1 MKRSTFLL
9 AGAALAAGFAARNR
23 VRRSRRFSFADR
35 TVLIAGGSR
44 GMGLVLA
51 RQLVDAG
58 ARVAICARTAE
69 DVEAAERELR
79 ARAGEVIAI
88 ACDVSRPED
97 VRAMVRQVLER
108 FGAIDVLFNFAGIIQ
123 VGPLEAMTPDD
134 FRRAMDVNF
143 WGALNTALE
152 VLPGMRRRGWGR
164 IVNVAS
170 LGGKRAVPHM
180 LPYTASKF
188 ALVGLSNGLRTELAK
203 DGILVTTIIPSLVRT
218 GSARNAVFKGQH
230 RKEHAWFSIASSLP
244 GGAMSAE
251 RAAARILRACRDGER
266 EVLLRNPVNIAVALQ
281 AFFPAPR
288 SRSSAPSLGS
298 CRAWAVS
305 ASARRTATKARA
317 AGRPRCSP
325 DWAIRQRGATTRCA
339 GDLPN
344 RRLEVEL
351 LGPLRLR
358 ATTIANRPG

>member
-9 AGAALAAGFAARNR
+9 AAGATLAAAFAARNM
-23 VRRSRRFSFADR
+23 VRRSRHFSFADR
-35 TVLIAGGSR
+35 TVLVAGGSR

-58 ARVAICARTAE
+58 ARVAILARTAA
-69 DVEAAERELR
+69 DIEAAERELR
-79 ARAGEVIAI
+79 ARGGEVMALP
-88 ACDVSRPED
+88 CDVSRAED
-97 VRAMVRQVLER
+97 VRATVQQVLDR

-123 VGPLEAMTPDD
+123 VGPLEAMTRDD
-134 FRRAMDVNF
+134 FSRAMDVHF

-230 RKEHAWFSIASSLP
+230 RKEHAWFSVASSLP

-251 RAAARILRACRDGER
+251 HAAAQILRACRDGAG
-266 EVLLRNPVNIAVALQ
+266 EVLLRNPINIAVALQ
-281 AFFPAPR
+281 AFLPGTTQSLLGAVARFLPR
-288 SRSSAPSLGS
+288 MGGIGQRSAYGYESENRWSPSLLTRLGD
-298 CRAWAVS
+298 S
-305 ASARRTATKARA
+305 AARRNNEMRRRA
-317 AGRPRCSP
+317 G
-325 DWAIRQRGATTRCA
+325 
-339 GDLPN
+339 
-344 RRLEVEL
+344 
-351 LGPLRLR
+351 
-358 ATTIANRPG
+358 